1 MTTAKSS
8 LVSFWQDGKMLSC
21 RRWFISI
28 LAYWIN
34 LNLILL
40 CLLSIGF
47 FNGSET
53 FSQDKVINIE
63 AAAKIDPA
71 VILQN
76 EINNWSQAK
85 RAKYSKFT
93 ITFPENGM
101 VHAKGLV
108 PLGSSTVRVNVL
120 EINTKLNPDLEIRPQ
135 TASN

>member
-53 FSQDKVINIE
+53 FSQDKVINIK

-71 VILQN
+71 VIVQN
-76 EINNWSQAK
+76 EINNW
-85 RAKYSKFT
+85 
-93 ITFPENGM
+93 
-101 VHAKGLV
+101 
-108 PLGSSTVRVNVL
+108 
-120 EINTKLNPDLEIRPQ
+120 
-135 TASN
+135 